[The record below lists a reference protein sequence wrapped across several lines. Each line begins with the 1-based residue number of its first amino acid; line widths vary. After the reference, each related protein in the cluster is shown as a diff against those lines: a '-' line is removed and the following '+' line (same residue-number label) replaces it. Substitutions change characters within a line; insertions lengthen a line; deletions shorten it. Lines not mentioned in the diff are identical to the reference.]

1 MWTSC
6 TILFTTVLISN
17 ADSDDP
23 RLNQITDIVL
33 GVQQHFNSGCVSL
46 IISSAPE
53 GKRERERERVRET
66 DFDVRNRVTLT
77 YLDVSGVSVV
87 WLQNG
92 VWIWGFYGGDYEE
105 CRLPGYVAG

>member
-17 ADSDDP
+17 AESDDP
-23 RLNQITDIVL
+23 RLKQITDVVL

-53 GKRERERERVRET
+53 GKREREREREN
-66 DFDVRNRVTLT
+66 D
-77 YLDVSGVSVV
+77 
-87 WLQNG
+87 
-92 VWIWGFYGGDYEE
+92 GDSF
-105 CRLPGYVAG
+105 